1 MVTGRPGAT
10 ILVVED
16 EPALRRTALRILGK
30 LGYQVVL
37 AERGEEAL
45 ERLRLGQA
53 FELVIS
59 DYHLPD
65 TDGWRLLA
73 SLRAAGYAGGFVL
86 TSGSDE
92 EDLAGERPL
101 EAGVPFLGKPFAI
114 EELARVVREVL
125 ERHKPGEDG
134 P

>member
-1 MVTGRPGAT
+1 M
-10 ILVVED
+10 VVED
-16 EPALRRTALRILGK
+16 EPALRRTAVRILGQ
-30 LGYQVVL
+30 LGYGVIL

-45 ERLRLGQA
+45 ERVKLGQVVD
-53 FELVIS
+53 LIIS

-86 TSGSDE
+86 TSGSL
-92 EDLAGERPL
+92 EDDLPRERPP
-101 EAGVPFLGKPFAI
+101 EAEVPFLGKPFAM

-125 ERHKPGEDG
+125 GQRKPAEDG

>member
-1 MVTGRPGAT
+1 MVPHHGGT

-30 LGYQVVL
+30 LGYDVVL

-53 FELVIS
+53 FDLVIS
-59 DYHLPD
+59 DYHLAD

-73 SLRAAGYAGGFVL
+73 SLREAGYAGGFVL
-86 TSGSDE
+86 TSGSS
-92 EDLAGERPL
+92 EDDLPQERPL
-101 EAGVPFLGKPFAI
+101 EADVPFLAKPFAI

-125 ERHKPGEDG
+125 ERRKPGLG
-134 P
+134 SP